1 MPARKGDAMFQ
12 NLHPKC
18 SNPSC
23 AESFEWLA
31 GGKLFRFRRES
42 VAKQSPD
49 APSPLM
55 DYSHHVE
62 HFWLCEKCSQIFTL
76 EYKQGEG
83 VLIRLLWPS
92 LPAAENDMHLLGS

>member
-1 MPARKGDAMFQ
+1 MFH

-23 AESFEWLA
+23 SSSFEWLG

-42 VAKQSPD
+42 SGKVSLDSP
-49 APSPLM
+49 AATSGN
-55 DYSHHVE
+55 SHHVE
-62 HFWLCEKCSQIFTL
+62 HFWLCEKCSRTFTL

-83 VLIRLLWPS
+83 VLIRLLWPQ
-92 LPAAENDMHLLGS
+92 LPAAENEMHLLGS

>member
-1 MPARKGDAMFQ
+1 MFQ

-23 AESFEWLA
+23 AASFDWLA
-31 GGKLFRFRRES
+31 GGRLFRFRRERGENH
-42 VAKQSPD
+42 SPD
-49 APSPLM
+49 GLRERM
-55 DYSHHVE
+55 GTNHIVE

-83 VLIRLLWPS
+83 VLIRLLWPE
-92 LPAAENDMHLLGS
+92 LPAAEHEMHQLVS